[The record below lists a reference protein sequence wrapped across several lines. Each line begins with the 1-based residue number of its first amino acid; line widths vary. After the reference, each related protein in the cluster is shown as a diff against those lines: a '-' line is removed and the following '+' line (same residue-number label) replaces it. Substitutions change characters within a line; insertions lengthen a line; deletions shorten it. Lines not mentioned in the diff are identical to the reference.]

1 MIHPRSKP
9 RPNRLKG
16 HDMAVLRAQVFER
29 DGYRCQ
35 HVPWPRTFPDMRC
48 MRRVTWEKGQL
59 AHIKVKRMGGDTPEN
74 TYCCCEL
81 HHRIYHAY
89 GPSMTKPCKKKEAA

>member
-35 HVPWPRTFPDMRC
+35 HVKRVGSEIYHCWN
-48 MRRVTWEKGQL
+48 RVTWETGHL
-59 AHIKVKRMGGDTPEN
+59 AHIQVKRMGGDTLAN
-74 TYCCCEL
+74 TFASCADC
-81 HHRIYHAY
+81 HRKYHAY
-89 GPSMTKPCKKKEAA
+89 GPSLTKPCPRKEAA